1 MDSKCIEISPDVC
14 NGKPV
19 VRGTRITV
27 DTVLGHLSAG
37 DSISE
42 VLSGYPS
49 LTESDVLA
57 CIDYARRVGSARSL
71 AAATT

>member
-1 MDSKCIEISPDVC
+1 MNPQRIEINADVC

-42 VLSGYPS
+42 ILLGFPS